1 MNLKQ
6 HLKRT
11 NKRRLLETN
20 LYLSH
25 QYLNSKRMLRCKK
38 KRRMRALR
46 QKEHASLANGKELF
60 SKILLKWL
68 RTHKSSK
75 DLSAGL
81 ISLFAL

>member
-1 MNLKQ
+1 MSLRQ
-6 HLKRT
+6 HLKHT

-20 LYLSH
+20 MYLRH

-38 KRRMRALR
+38 KRKMRALR
-46 QKEHASLANGKELF
+46 QKERASLANGKELF

-68 RTHKSSK
+68 KTHKLSK
-75 DLSAGL
+75 DLSAGP